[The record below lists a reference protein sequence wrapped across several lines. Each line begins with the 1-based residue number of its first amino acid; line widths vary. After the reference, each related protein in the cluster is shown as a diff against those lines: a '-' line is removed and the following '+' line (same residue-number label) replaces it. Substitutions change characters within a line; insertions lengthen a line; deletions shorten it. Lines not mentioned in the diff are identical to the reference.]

1 VLSGKGSYQPPGFE
15 DSVRASSVDGE
26 LSFLVRA
33 TPVYGFGKGIAGA
46 AIILQDVSRLRRFD
60 DLKNDLIATVA
71 HEYRTP
77 LTSLH
82 MAIHLCL
89 EGTVGPLTEKQADL
103 LYAARSDCER
113 LQTLVND
120 MLDLSRLQAGKV
132 AIHGVPAL
140 PHRLVE
146 SSLAAHEPAAR
157 QGQVRIETEVT
168 PSLEAVL
175 ADPDR
180 IAVLFDNLI
189 NNALR
194 HTPPGGNVILRALP
208 ESGAIR
214 FEVHDSGPG
223 IAAEHL
229 DRIFERFYRVPG
241 TTGGGAGLGLSIA
254 KEIVQA
260 HHGKIGVTSEP
271 GQGSTFWFTLPVVG
285 PAPGPTPAPTS

>member
-1 VLSGKGSYQPPGFE
+1 
-15 DSVRASSVDGE
+15 
-26 LSFLVRA
+26 
-33 TPVYGFGKGIAGA
+33 
-46 AIILQDVSRLRRFD
+46 
-60 DLKNDLIATVA
+60 
-71 HEYRTP
+71 
-77 LTSLH
+77 
-82 MAIHLCL
+82 
-89 EGTVGPLTEKQADL
+89 
-103 LYAARSDCER
+103 
-113 LQTLVND
+113 
-120 MLDLSRLQAGKV
+120 
-132 AIHGVPAL
+132 
-140 PHRLVE
+140 
-146 SSLAAHEPAAR
+146 
-157 QGQVRIETEVT
+157 
-168 PSLEAVL
+168 
-175 ADPDR
+175 
-180 IAVLFDNLI
+180 VLFDNLI